1 MLLSMSA
8 SLWTTGAFHEDGFAD
23 TCDGFGGDW
32 SKEDI
37 LRIMK
42 DSRLGA
48 YGVIGILL
56 VLLLKYNALL
66 SLPVKLVPPALIA
79 GHATSRLL
87 PVLAIASMR
96 YVRQDQTSK
105 ARPVAGGISLWQV
118 IIAAIFA
125 LLPMLLLDPPLW
137 LALISVTATALW
149 LTRLFR
155 HASAATQV
163 IPSGPCSRHVK
174 SHSTLDWL
182 RYGRIPRPPHPCRRS
197 AGHVLWAVG
206 CASGRFLRRGAQ
218 RTAPA
223 AAGIRS
229 DLFEPVPSLSTLGG
243 NFPLPP
249 LGV

>member
-1 MLLSMSA
+1 MSA

-137 LALISVTATALW
+137 
-149 LTRLFR
+149 
-155 HASAATQV
+155 
-163 IPSGPCSRHVK
+163 
-174 SHSTLDWL
+174 
-182 RYGRIPRPPHPCRRS
+182 
-197 AGHVLWAVG
+197 
-206 CASGRFLRRGAQ
+206 
-218 RTAPA
+218 
-223 AAGIRS
+223 
-229 DLFEPVPSLSTLGG
+229 
-243 NFPLPP
+243 
-249 LGV
+249 